1 MGLIKGLT
9 YNIRGLLLGLRTPRL
24 LLLGLIRFCLIIAVT
39 ALAVSIILYFHN
51 SLLSSIWPRPQSA
64 WLIWLWYLVSW
75 LMTIILMGLSA
86 VIAYLISQI
95 LFSVVIMDKMSRITE
110 TIVTGKVSQ
119 ASQMNVWQQF
129 IHLIKQEIPRAI
141 LPIFFTL
148 LLTVLGWLTP
158 FGPLVTLVLTSAAV
172 VFVAWDNTDL
182 TPARRLHPFGTR
194 FRFLLK
200 TIPFH
205 LGFGLLFLIPVA
217 NILFLAFAP
226 VGATLYYTALKDE
239 TDQQVKP
246 H

>member
-1 MGLIKGLT
+1 MGLIKGIT
-9 YNIRGLLLGLRTPRL
+9 YNIKGLLLGLRTPRL

-39 ALAVSIILYFHN
+39 AAAIGIILYFHS
-51 SLLSSIWPRPQSA
+51 SLLGSIWPRPQSA
-64 WLIWLWYLVSW
+64 WLIWLWVLVSW
-75 LMTIILMGLSA
+75 LVTIILMGLSA
-86 VIAYLISQI
+86 VMAYLVSQI

-110 TIVTGKVSQ
+110 TIVTGDVFQ
-119 ASQMNVWQQF
+119 ASEMGVGQQF

-141 LPIFFTL
+141 LPILFTVL
-148 LLTVLGWLTP
+148 LSILGWLTP
-158 FGPLVTLVLTSAAV
+158 FGPLVTLVLTSVAV

-182 TPARRLHPFGTR
+182 TPARRLQPFGRR

-226 VGATLYYTALKDE
+226 VGATLYYMALEDN
-239 TDQQVKP
+239 P
-246 H
+246 A

>member
-1 MGLIKGLT
+1 MGIVKGIT

-24 LLLGLIRFCLIIAVT
+24 LLLGLIRFCLIITVT
-39 ALAVSIILYFHN
+39 VMAVSVILYFHN

-64 WLIWLWYLVSW
+64 WFVWLWYLVSW
-75 LMTIILMGLSA
+75 LLTIVLMGMSA
-86 VIAYLISQI
+86 VTAYLISQV

-119 ASQMNVWQQF
+119 ASQMSVWQQF

-158 FGPLVTLVLTSAAV
+158 LGPLVTLALTSAAV

-182 TPARRLHPFGTR
+182 TPARRLLPFGMR

-226 VGATLYYTALKDE
+226 VGATLYYTALNDE
-239 TDQQVKP
+239 AANR
-246 H
+246 